1 MNVPRSGVFPRL
13 DKRNLE
19 GFENIWWILYVCQR
33 GVLKK
38 RIILKKCKKNQTNN
52 FEETYQF
59 RIENLEEMHTL

>member
-19 GFENIWWILYVCQR
+19 GFENIWLILYVCQR

-38 RIILKKCKKNQTNN
+38 KNNIEEMQKNQTNN
-52 FEETYQF
+52 FEETYKF
-59 RIENLEEMHTL
+59 RIDNLEEMHTL

>member
-19 GFENIWWILYVCQR
+19 GFENIWLILYVCQR

-38 RIILKKCKKNQTNN
+38 RIILKKCKKIKQIILKK
-52 FEETYQF
+52 
-59 RIENLEEMHTL
+59 RINLE